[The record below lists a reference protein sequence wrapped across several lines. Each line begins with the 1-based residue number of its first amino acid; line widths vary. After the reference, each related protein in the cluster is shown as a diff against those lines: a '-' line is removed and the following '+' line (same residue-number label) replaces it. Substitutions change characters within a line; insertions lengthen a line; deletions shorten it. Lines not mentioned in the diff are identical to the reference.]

1 MVPNKNIVL
10 TLALTLMLFPATGN
24 SIRRI
29 STFEGLSNNSV
40 FALHQDHLGHLW
52 IGTTDGLNI
61 WDGHSLEMF
70 NPNDGKN
77 FFAGNTIL
85 SIHSDGMD
93 GIWLRTY
100 YGIAHINTTTRHIR
114 YYDSLTF
121 APYMTCGADGI
132 PYVIGSDRFIYH
144 LDEKSDSFIKSETE
158 IPNPK
163 ERLKQMHRFG
173 SDSLYCFTNKGIYLF
188 KDLVLEKEIDI
199 DIAFASATPEGN
211 ICYFASNKTMDIFA
225 FDMKTT
231 QISLYAEI
239 GSSVPD
245 NETYRAL
252 LPYKGSVLAGFNVSG
267 VYIAPPNGKI
277 LTPTPIKQGIFPLL
291 KDDLQ
296 DIVWVGT
303 DGNGVINWQMND
315 LSIEEIRFSKLP
327 VTVRMPIRSIMLDK
341 NGTLWCGTKG
351 DGIFTI
357 RNFTPY
363 MHLDGHNV
371 QKVTTS
377 NSSMTSNHVYSISKS
392 ENDTGLWIGSD
403 GPGINFYSYA
413 EKRIKVVP
421 GSESL
426 TKVHVIYQ
434 QDRTTLWIS
443 THGRGVFKCR
453 LEGAGTEQPS
463 ITSIERIKLPA
474 PFSMH
479 SNIFSMYAPNDS
491 TIYFGS
497 RGNGVARL
505 NTKSDEAQILEAP
518 ADQGYASND
527 IYGMIQTDRLHFASG
542 CGLLSYDLTSNR
554 LVTVDEIPNRATH
567 AILSDD
573 NGNLWVSTNY
583 GIISYNTKS
592 RQTTTHNQHS
602 GLYILEYA
610 DGAAYKDPKSDA
622 LFFGG
627 VNGLTIIR
635 NTSMNKADSV
645 LYTPEINITHHV
657 SNNTRTLLNG
667 DLKLPY
673 SPNSFGIH
681 FSVVDNTNYS
691 DYEFFYRILGLD
703 KEWKSNG
710 NDAIIHLPTLPP
722 GKFTLEIRYH
732 NNSNSY
738 TSQPASLPIT
748 IIPPV
753 YATWWA
759 KTLYILITL
768 GICAYYIRKF
778 RTKYLNLKEE
788 LRISKALYGLDH
800 SMIANMERIINDNL
814 DNPEL
819 SVAFIADKMCI
830 SKQSLYRKL
839 ENAPD
844 LKPQKLIRE
853 ARMKAATEMMK
864 TSKMTIDEIM
874 YKVGYDN
881 RSTFY
886 KNFKEQYGVTPKE
899 YRQGK
904 SDNNTE

>member
-10 TLALTLMLFPATGN
+10 TLALTLICSLASGN

-40 FALHQDHLGHLW
+40 FSLHQDHLGHLW

-70 NPNDGKN
+70 SPDDGKN

-85 SIHSDGMD
+85 SIHSDGGD

-132 PYVIGSDRFIYH
+132 PYVIGSDRFIYY
-144 LDEKSDSFIKSETE
+144 LDGKSDSFIKSEIE

-163 ERLKQMHRFG
+163 EYLKQMHRFG
-173 SDSLYCFTNKGIYLF
+173 EDSLYCFTNKGIYLIRN
-188 KDLVLEKEIDI
+188 LTLEKKIDI
-199 DIAFASATPEGN
+199 DIAFVSATPEGN
-211 ICYFASNKTMDIFA
+211 ICYFASNKTKDIYA

-252 LPYKGSVLAGFNVSG
+252 LPYKGSVLAGFSVSG
-267 VYIAPPNGKI
+267 VYIASPNGKI

-291 KDDLQ
+291 KDNLQ

-303 DGNGVINWQMND
+303 DGNGVINWQMDD
-315 LSIEEIRFSKLP
+315 LSFEEIRYSKLP

-357 RNFTPY
+357 RDFSPY
-363 MHLDGHNV
+363 MHLNDRNV
-371 QKVTTS
+371 KKFTTS
-377 NSSMTSNHVYSISKS
+377 NSALTSNHVYSISEAHKGS
-392 ENDTGLWIGSD
+392 GLWIGSD
-403 GPGINFYSYA
+403 GPGINFCSYSGK
-413 EKRIKVVP
+413 EIKAVP

-426 TKVHVIYQ
+426 SKVHVIYQ

-453 LEGAGTEQPS
+453 LKDSGSESPS
-463 ITSIERIKLPA
+463 ITDIERIKLPD
-474 PFSMH
+474 PFTTH
-479 SNIFSMYAPNDS
+479 TNIFSMYAPDDS

-497 RGNGVARL
+497 RGSGVARL
-505 NTKSDEAQILEAP
+505 NTKSNEAQIMEAP
-518 ADQGYASND
+518 TDQGYAAND
-527 IYGMIQTDRLHFASG
+527 IYGMVHTDKMHFASG
-542 CGLLSYDLTSNR
+542 CGLLSCDRTGNR
-554 LVTVDEIPNRATH
+554 LETVDEIPSRATH
-567 AILSDD
+567 AILSDEG
-573 NGNLWVSTNY
+573 GNLWISTNY
-583 GIISYNTKS
+583 GIISYDTHS

-602 GLYILEYA
+602 GLSILEYA
-610 DGAAYKDPKSDA
+610 DGAAYKDPKSEA

-627 VNGLTIIR
+627 INGLTIIR
-635 NTSMNKADSV
+635 NTSKREAENV
-645 LYTPEINITHHV
+645 LYTPDINITHHV

-667 DLKLPY
+667 SLKLPY

-691 DYEFFYRILGLD
+691 DYEFSYRILGLD

-710 NDAIIHLPTLPP
+710 NESTIHLPTLPP
-722 GKFTLEIRYH
+722 GKYTLEIRYH

-738 TSQPASLPIT
+738 TSQPATLQIT

-853 ARMKAATEMMK
+853 ARMKAAAEMMK
-864 TSKMTIDEIM
+864 TSKLTIDEIM

-886 KNFKEQYGVTPKE
+886 KNFKEQFGLTPKE

-904 SDNNTE
+904 NGTE